1 MSKPLIEICA
11 LSKMYRLFRRPRHR
25 IMDLLGLPIP
35 RNSYNEFWALRDI
48 SLTIAPGER
57 LGIIGRNGA
66 GKSTLLK
73 IVAGLLQP
81 TEGSVV
87 VRGQIQALMDLGT
100 GFHPEFTGRQ
110 NVYVALSYRGITGS
124 EARRCFEEVV
134 EFTELEEFIDNP
146 LKTYSTGMHARLAF
160 AVATSMAPGILI
172 IDEVLGAGDA
182 YFFNKSSER
191 MRQLVESG
199 ASILLVT
206 HALDQITRF
215 CKQAIW
221 LDRGRIVRSGP
232 SLEVVKAYQQYVRVL
247 EDRRLQA
254 KNYKVRSTHY
264 RPEQYDLYSDSLVVR
279 FEWRGQPEAG
289 CDIDAITLW
298 KNDQVEEVLRVGD
311 AQDSDITQTTFVIL
325 EGSHWSAPH
334 KTERGFCRRL
344 VVGSPDAS
352 WVAGG
357 VVFVFYALF
366 NEADYTI
373 EASYRCHASGQLTL
387 QVWKNGTLQ
396 NCRDLPTDRSDW
408 TTQRLPVKRPA
419 QAMPP
424 TPEITGP
431 EVVSTQTDVKHWPGE
446 GSLRI
451 TTVALL
457 DGDERPCTVFEVN
470 ACFILRVELQA
481 VRSDTYRLLPV
492 AVIYRLDGTNITSQ
506 IGDWLEL
513 DLSQDVTYRAT
524 LRLDPLNLGNG
535 SYVVSVALYKTLDVY
550 LHEPPTVYDWIDR
563 SFEFQVVGTPPAINS
578 VFLHPSEWKIQ

>member
-1 MSKPLIEICA
+1 
-11 LSKMYRLFRRPRHR
+11 
-25 IMDLLGLPIP
+25 
-35 RNSYNEFWALRDI
+35 
-48 SLTIAPGER
+48 

-110 NVYVALSYRGITGS
+110 NVYAALSYRGITGS
-124 EARRCFEEVV
+124 EARHCFEEVV

-215 CKQAIW
+215 CKQAIG
-221 LDRGRIVRSGP
+221 DRGRIVRSGP

-279 FEWRGQPEAG
+279 FEWRGQPETC

-298 KNDQVEEVLRVGD
+298 KNDHVEEVLRVGD

-325 EGSHWSAPH
+325 EGSHWWS
-334 KTERGFCRRL
+334 L
-344 VVGSPDAS
+344 
-352 WVAGG
+352 
-357 VVFVFYALF
+357 
-366 NEADYTI
+366 
-373 EASYRCHASGQLTL
+373 
-387 QVWKNGTLQ
+387 
-396 NCRDLPTDRSDW
+396 RDRARLPTPRRW
-408 TTQRLPVKRPA
+408 QP
-419 QAMPP
+419 
-424 TPEITGP
+424 
-431 EVVSTQTDVKHWPGE
+431 
-446 GSLRI
+446 
-451 TTVALL
+451 
-457 DGDERPCTVFEVN
+457 
-470 ACFILRVELQA
+470 
-481 VRSDTYRLLPV
+481 
-492 AVIYRLDGTNITSQ
+492 
-506 IGDWLEL
+506 
-513 DLSQDVTYRAT
+513 
-524 LRLDPLNLGNG
+524 
-535 SYVVSVALYKTLDVY
+535 
-550 LHEPPTVYDWIDR
+550 
-563 SFEFQVVGTPPAINS
+563 
-578 VFLHPSEWKIQ
+578 